1 MQNGYTPLH
10 CAAYVGHVELVQLL
24 LRHGA
29 NKELKNHR
37 GEKPGDRVCHPGD
50 VKATKG
56 NKKHEAAIK
65 KLLR

>member
-1 MQNGYTPLH
+1 MQAGYTPLH
-10 CAAYVGHVELVQLL
+10 SAALSGHLEAVQLL

-29 NKELKNHR
+29 NKELKNR
-37 GEKPGDRVCHPGD
+37 GGEKPGDRVCWKQD
-50 VKATKG
+50 VAHTKG